1 VKQKLRTLEELE
13 KTWWWRHK
21 GTRHDEP
28 GGTDWS
34 LVEESAR
41 NYELLRRSP
50 SGKQFKKTFPQLIP
64 DEKRIIF
71 NLWRNWEKGTYRHVR
86 DRKLFGEKGWTPIYE
101 NQHRQWNLRLEDKK
115 LTDEFIREIRLLRE
129 IQKIPTPRRN
139 KGEKRRGVSWKL
151 VEMLDRKLNR
161 IGSFDGSER
170 HTLSDARKRAG
181 EYCIQYEHALAEW
194 LKGSANPDSEVEKPD
209 GDYGTAHAF

>member
-1 VKQKLRTLEELE
+1 MRTLEELE
-13 KTWWWRHK
+13 KTWWWRRK

-28 GGTDWS
+28 GGTDWPV
-34 LVEESAR
+34 VEECAR

-50 SGKQFKKTFPQLIP
+50 RGNQFKKTFPQLIP
-64 DEKRIIF
+64 DEKRIIYG
-71 NLWRNWEKGTYRHVR
+71 LWMIEAQRAFRIVR
-86 DRKLFGEKGWTPIYE
+86 DPKLFGEKGWMPIYE
-101 NQHRQWNLRLEDKK
+101 NQHWQWNLRLEDKK
-115 LTDEFIREIRLLRE
+115 LTDEFIREIRLSRE

-151 VEMLDRKLNR
+151 VEVLDRKLNR

-170 HTLSDARKRAG
+170 HTLSDARKRAR

-194 LKGSANPDSEVEKPD
+194 LKEAKNSGSDTDPDFKDNGGFNDTE
-209 GDYGTAHAF
+209 